1 MSERD
6 VRVHTHA
13 SNRATAISKD
23 RKVTF
28 KSTLDTPFRIPWP
41 KISIN
46 VQTELLAH
54 LISILEGVAEYHLAL
69 RRLSRKRKRGKARD
83 EEEDGEEKED
93 VDSRSLPSESDTRV
107 RSIIDHLVIGLNA
120 VTKRLEE
127 QVRKRPHS
135 VTITEDQPTAEMQKT
150 KRDLCLVLACRAD
163 VDPPLLIDHLP
174 HLVAS
179 CNAMQKESVRI
190 ASLPEGA
197 EGTLAK
203 SLGIHRVTVIGLDA
217 EFPVMDGFKH
227 FFESIPI
234 LSAPWL
240 SGIRQVRDFIPTH
253 VKQVKTTAPRDM
265 KEAKEER
272 KKGRALAKQRKR
284 IKIR

>member
-1 MSERD
+1 M
-6 VRVHTHA
+6 V
-13 SNRATAISKD
+13 
-23 RKVTF
+23 
-28 KSTLDTPFRIPWP
+28 
-41 KISIN
+41 
-46 VQTELLAH
+46 
-54 LISILEGVAEYHLAL
+54 
-69 RRLSRKRKRGKARD
+69 
-83 EEEDGEEKED
+83 
-93 VDSRSLPSESDTRV
+93 
-107 RSIIDHLVIGLNA
+107 GLNA

-135 VTITEDQPTAEMQKT
+135 VTITKDQPTAEMQET

-190 ASLPEGA
+190 ATLPEGA

-203 SLGIHRVTVIGLDA
+203 SLGIHRVTVIGLDVCITTTVHLRVPDARKA
-217 EFPVMDGFKH
+217 EFPVMDGFKR